1 MKHKIVVTALT
12 ALATIGITFVSC
24 SKDNEGYE
32 ERDARLSISVN
43 TAEMPKTKALIEETT
58 LPEGSKIWS
67 FPKEFRRGDYDDG
80 QYNNIEWTASGTG
93 GHRHGF
99 LRPTFC
105 YPQQRGRRMLIIP
118 TTPV

>member
-1 MKHKIVVTALT
+1 MMTGNI
-12 ALATIGITFVSC
+12 
-24 SKDNEGYE
+24 
-32 ERDARLSISVN
+32 
-43 TAEMPKTKALIEETT
+43 TT
-58 LPEGSKIWS
+58 LNGRQAE
-67 FPKEFRRGDYDDG
+67 R
-80 QYNNIEWTASGTG
+80 G

>member
-58 LPEGSKIWS
+58 LPEGSKIGVS
-67 FPKEFRRGDYDDG
+67 LKNLDGGDYDDG
-80 QYNNIEWTASGTG
+80 QYNNIE
-93 GHRHGF
+93 
-99 LRPTFC
+99 
-105 YPQQRGRRMLIIP
+105 
-118 TTPV
+118 